1 MSLMPRKNYK
11 KSKTGGRRR
20 RATYRPRKSKGYA
33 YHAPKKFESEFKI
46 LDVNAEPFGSHADGY
61 SRNKLSVSLAKI
73 PIFTNLRTLYRQF
86 AITSVKLMYRPKVNM
101 SDGGI
106 SLAQLLFVEDKD
118 SDIAI
123 SPLQA
128 RSEDNCRVLT
138 CNRPWKHFIKMP
150 RPLLYQQSADGNP
163 VKVIQRAKELHW
175 LSPESEGDVPS
186 NLEHLFGQLCVSD
199 VTGATDDVGVGE
211 LWCKVY
217 FSCKEQRKANAI

>member
-1 MSLMPRKNYK
+1 MPRKQYK

-20 RATYRPRKSKGYA
+20 RATYRPRVSKGYA

-46 LDVNAEPFGSHADGY
+46 LDVNASPFGTHADGY
-61 SRNKLSVSLAKI
+61 GRNKLSVKLADI

-86 AITSVKLMYRPKVNM
+86 AITSVKLMYRPKVNF

-106 SLAQLLFVEDKD
+106 SLSQLLYVEDKD

-138 CNRPWKHFIKMP
+138 SNRPWKAFTKMP
-150 RPLLYQQSADGNP
+150 RPLLYQMDAAGHP
-163 VKVIQRAKELHW
+163 IKVIQRAKEIHW

-186 NLEHLFGQLCVSD
+186 QLEHLFGQLCVGD
-199 VTGATDDVGVGE
+199 VTGAIEDVGVGE
-211 LWCKVY
+211 LWCTVY
-217 FSCKEQRKANAI
+217 FSVKEQRKANAV